1 MWISIYAR
9 GFGDIRCLN
18 VSWVCDAHFASLLQT
33 WLQLVEATPQSAFE
47 TNLLYSGLLLLP
59 RHRQARS
66 LQRNHK
72 ACALFCNTMG
82 PPIQR
87 NSKRPCIR
95 TPGFQWFSSMLF
107 YQMRRGSVW
116 RTHRTTNPMPN
127 SSILSENIVRTTK
140 NIVRTIKKHSRD
152 YVFTSFWGVG
162 RALFFN
168 PFLVGARQRLDRQ
181 MLCGGFKI
189 GWGSFWLLLD

>member
-1 MWISIYAR
+1 MTRMLITKLKKCFMLLAMRALNLSSYSVQVCTAGFKACESQYMLG

-18 VSWVCDAHFASLLQT
+18 VSWACEAHFASLLQT

-59 RHRQARS
+59 RHRQVRS

-95 TPGFQWFSSMLF
+95 TPGFQWFRSMLF
-107 YQMRRGSVW
+107 YLKYAICVW
-116 RTHRTTNPMPN
+116 STHRTSPCQPDFPNMP
-127 SSILSENIVRTTK
+127 
-140 NIVRTIKKHSRD
+140 
-152 YVFTSFWGVG
+152 
-162 RALFFN
+162 
-168 PFLVGARQRLDRQ
+168 
-181 MLCGGFKI
+181 
-189 GWGSFWLLLD
+189 